1 MRHRRPVSWA
11 AATPVDSPGGGSAAF
26 ERSSAISAKTS
37 VLTRA
42 EHIERILGAARG
54 EESLHQGRIHHD
66 AFGCLEEIVDLAT
79 RLFGR
84 YQLRSPPASRSIACS
99 IST

>member
-1 MRHRRPVSWA
+1 MTQNAGCATAVRFRGRRRHPWTALV
-11 AATPVDSPGGGSAAF
+11 GSAAF
-26 ERSSAISAKTS
+26 ER
-37 VLTRA
+37 RA
-42 EHIERILGAARG
+42 EHIERILGAARR